1 MFQPIPSQWS
11 NCFYDLIF
19 HLIKFLREPFVF
31 LIKFL
36 LNYLIL
42 SNSIFDLFLK
52 NIDTFFCFNF
62 VQFCNFFFPL
72 PFYLCGLQQLY
83 FSIPSFFFFLLFL
96 HSPYL
101 YLFSI
106 FHCLFCLYL
115 WTPNILF
122 LFLLFFLAYAHV
134 LFFFPPSLVPCFVFC
149 VCVCELII
157 FSFPLSLCLLS
168 FRFSLLL
175 LYFSL
180 LNLSLFG
187 LLFAFLSLCLS
198 FFACLFLFAIYPSN
212 MLFLPSLV
220 PVHISLTC
228 FFHHH
233 YYALLLNYFICI
245 FVFLS
250 MYEIWE
256 VVCS

>member
-1 MFQPIPSQWS
+1 MSQPIPSQWF

-19 HLIKFLREPFVF
+19 HLIKFLHEPFVS

-52 NIDTFFCFNF
+52 NIDTLF
-62 VQFCNFFFPL
+62 VSILSSFVTFFFP
-72 PFYLCGLQQLY
+72 
-83 FSIPSFFFFLLFL
+83 FLFTSPALFL
-96 HSPYL
+96 SSK
-101 YLFSI
+101 SI
-106 FHCLFCLYL
+106 SL
-115 WTPNILF
+115 WPSLC
-122 LFLLFFLAYAHV
+122 LFFLCH
-134 LFFFPPSLVPCFVFC
+134 L
-149 VCVCELII
+149 
-157 FSFPLSLCLLS
+157 
-168 FRFSLLL
+168 
-175 LYFSL
+175 
-180 LNLSLFG
+180 
-187 LLFAFLSLCLS
+187 FLS
-198 FFACLFLFAIYPSN
+198 AIYPSN

-220 PVHISLTC
+220 PIHISLTC